1 MKNISIKTVRKEKW
15 EINDELVLKEK
26 KVYVSKDKVLRLE
39 VIWLYHNVPVA
50 MYGDS

>member
-1 MKNISIKTVRKEKW
+1 MKNISIKAVRKEKW

-39 VIWLYHNVPVA
+39 VIWLCHNVLVA